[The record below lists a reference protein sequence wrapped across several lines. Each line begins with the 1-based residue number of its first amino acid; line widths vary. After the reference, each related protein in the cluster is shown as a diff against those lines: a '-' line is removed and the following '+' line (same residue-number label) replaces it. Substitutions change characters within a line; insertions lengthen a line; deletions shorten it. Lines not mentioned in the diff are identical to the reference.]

1 MNLRF
6 EEEAKK
12 ERKKKLI
19 IELVR
24 YVIEIIL
31 VIALAWVIINFALK
45 KVIMIGNSMENTI
58 SSGQELLVN
67 TVFKHFISPKRGTV
81 IAFYP
86 ENTTDN
92 NKSDSDSNI
101 LIRRIAGLPGETI
114 QMIEGIIYIDDK
126 PIEEKYEFDRKVSA
140 GRAEEKI
147 HLGEDEY
154 FVLSDKRTDLD
165 DSRSDSF
172 TTVKR
177 DNIIGD
183 VFLSLEPLS
192 FISGPDAESSEDE
205 PSESAQPDQKEAQ

>member
-19 IELVR
+19 IELIR

-31 VIALAWVIINFALK
+31 VIAFAWIIINFALK

-67 TVFKHFISPKRGTV
+67 TVFKHFVSPKRGSV

-86 ENTTDN
+86 ENT
-92 NKSDSDSNI
+92 SDDESASDSNI
-101 LIRRIAGLPGETI
+101 LIRRVAGLPGETI
-114 QMIEGIIYIDDK
+114 QMIEGIIYIDGE
-126 PIEEKYEFDRKVSA
+126 PVEEKYDFDRKVSA

-147 HLGEDEY
+147 RLGEDEY

-172 TTVKR
+172 TTVKS

-192 FISGPDAESSEDE
+192 FISGPDEQSGDE
-205 PSESAQPDQKEAQ
+205 PTESGQPEQTEE

>member
-19 IELVR
+19 IELIR

-58 SSGQELLVN
+58 SNGQELLVN
-67 TVFKHFISPKRGTV
+67 TVFKNFFSPKRGSV

-86 ENTTDN
+86 ENT
-92 NKSDSDSNI
+92 SDDESGSDSNI
-101 LIRRIAGLPGETI
+101 LIRRVAGLPGETI
-114 QMIEGIIYIDDK
+114 QMIEGIIYIDGE
-126 PIEEKYEFDRKVSA
+126 PLEEKYDFDRKVSA

-172 TTVKR
+172 TTVKS

-192 FISGPDAESSEDE
+192 FISGPDEQSGDETMESG
-205 PSESAQPDQKEAQ
+205 QPDQTEE

>member
-19 IELVR
+19 IELIR

-58 SSGQELLVN
+58 SNGQELLVN
-67 TVFKHFISPKRGTV
+67 TVFKNFFSPKRGSV

-86 ENTTDN
+86 ENT
-92 NKSDSDSNI
+92 SDDESSSDSNI
-101 LIRRIAGLPGETI
+101 LIRRVAGLPGETI
-114 QMIEGIIYIDDK
+114 QMIEGIIYIDGE
-126 PIEEKYEFDRKVSA
+126 PLEEKYDFDRKVSA

-147 HLGEDEY
+147 RLGEDED

-172 TTVKR
+172 TTVKS

-183 VFLSLEPLS
+183 VFLSL
-192 FISGPDAESSEDE
+192 
-205 PSESAQPDQKEAQ
+205 

>member
-19 IELVR
+19 IELIR

-58 SSGQELLVN
+58 SNGQELLVN
-67 TVFKHFISPKRGTV
+67 TVFKNFFSPKRGSV

-86 ENTTDN
+86 ENT
-92 NKSDSDSNI
+92 SDDESSSDSNI
-101 LIRRIAGLPGETI
+101 LIRRVAGLPGETI
-114 QMIEGIIYIDDK
+114 QMIEGIIYIDGE
-126 PIEEKYEFDRKVSA
+126 PLEEKYDFDRKVSA

-172 TTVKR
+172 TTVKS

-192 FISGPDAESSEDE
+192 FISGPDKQSGNEPTESG
-205 PSESAQPDQKEAQ
+205 QPDQTEE

>member
-24 YVIEIIL
+24 YIIEIIL

-58 SSGQELLVN
+58 TSGQELLVN
-67 TVFKHFISPKRGTV
+67 TVFKHFFSPKRGSV

-86 ENTTDN
+86 DDASAGDKTG
-92 NKSDSDSNI
+92 SDSNI

-114 QMIEGIIYIDDK
+114 QMRDGVVYIDDK
-126 PIEEKYEFDRKVSA
+126 PIEEEYEFDRKVSA

-172 TTVKR
+172 TTVKE

-192 FISGPDAESSEDE
+192 FISGPDADAAEE
-205 PSESAQPDQKEAQ
+205 PSESAEPEQSEG